1 MAVCIIVTV
10 ILSYIIGKTG
20 AIGLISALTFIV
32 ALINLVV
39 IFERHKNNLRF
50 IFFVYAIVNILFA
63 LGILF
68 AVEHYTHISISLDTL
83 AIASAVGLVYLA
95 TITIFTLAGGVL
107 KLLYD
112 LIGKLGTLV
121 VLTSIIIACYFPV
134 YAAILVRN
142 ISGLEETLLI
152 STTISLLGLPIFDR
166 LHKNNN
172 KLITQLLLTTMSFL
186 LSLVLII
193 FYGSLIQ
200 THTITVPIALN
211 LNPFNATINGSTAP
225 LGLNISALISSL
237 IIAAFIS
244 GTYTII
250 LVLRKMV
257 FILKDSSKADSLNKL
272 EVTEEH
278 FKDLESCITKL
289 SNNMNQ
295 RLSYVY
301 FDPIYPLPKPDDL
314 RGLMS
319 SNVHWWDN
327 LEDTVFGGVSKDILE
342 DASYH
347 FSKDLKKTADE
358 FTIKL
363 YRFIPRRYDAY
374 SKLYD
379 KMAKKYDILLSK
391 ILFAN
396 IIEDDYRIKYN
407 LDVIR
412 QTKGLEIK
420 YKRALK
426 SLYKIKE
433 IGDYKA
439 TQTEFDDLVA
449 VKNEIEKLINANH

>member
-1 MAVCIIVTV
+1 MAICLIVTV
-10 ILSYIIGKTG
+10 ILLYIIGSLG
-20 AIGLISALTFIV
+20 AIGLVSAVTFIV

-39 IFERHKNNLRF
+39 LFERHKNNLKY
-50 IFFVYAIVNILFA
+50 IFFVYAIVDILFV
-63 LGILF
+63 LGVLY
-68 AVEHYTHISISLDTL
+68 AVGHYTYIPISLDTL

-112 LIGKLGTLV
+112 LIGKLGTLI
-121 VLTSIIIACYFPV
+121 VLTSIIIAYYFPA
-134 YAAILVRN
+134 YATILVRN

-186 LSLVLII
+186 LSLILIT

-200 THTITVPIALN
+200 TNTINVPIILN
-211 LNPFNATINGSTAP
+211 LNLFNATINGGVAP
-225 LGLNISALISSL
+225 LGLNISALINAL

-250 LVLRKMV
+250 VVLRKMV
-257 FILKDSSKADSLNKL
+257 FILKDSSKADRLYKL

-278 FKDLESCITKL
+278 FKDLENCITKL
-289 SNNMNQ
+289 SNNMNE

-327 LEDTVFGGVSKDILE
+327 LEDTVFGEVSRDILK

-347 FSKDLKKTADE
+347 FGKDLKKMADD
-358 FTIKL
+358 FITSL
-363 YRFIPRRYDAY
+363 YGFVPRRYDAY
-374 SKLYD
+374 CKLYGVLN
-379 KMAKKYDILLSK
+379 KKYDPLLLK
-391 ILFAN
+391 LLFSN
-396 IIEDDYRIKYN
+396 IIDDNYKVKYN
-407 LDVIR
+407 LDVIKN
-412 QTKGLEIK
+412 TKGLETK

-426 SLYKIKE
+426 SLHKVKE

-439 TQTEFDDLVA
+439 TQKEFDKLVA
-449 VKNEIEKLINANH
+449 MKNEIGKLINANH